1 MSSLKPVLITK
12 GYLNMVALGQ
22 GLDLSIVLFIVLSI
36 VLPAKALAS
45 SWQSMET
52 IEQAALKH
60 AKQSALQSENR
71 TEFRV
76 KALDQRLKL
85 ARCGTKLETFTS
97 QASSSSATQIIGVRC
112 LKPKPWKVF
121 VPISTLSYRSVVV
134 TNRPLN
140 KGDRIATTDVR
151 LEERDITRIPHRYL
165 TDLDQVE
172 GQVLKQSIQGQTI
185 VNQSALRAADIVK
198 RGQSVALVARTSKL
212 NVRMR
217 GEALADASKNERV
230 RVKNLSSSRIVEG
243 VVLSG
248 QVVLV
253 DY

>member
-1 MSSLKPVLITK
+1 M
-12 GYLNMVALGQ
+12 
-22 GLDLSIVLFIVLSI
+22 
-36 VLPAKALAS
+36 
-45 SWQSMET
+45 
-52 IEQAALKH
+52 
-60 AKQSALQSENR
+60 
-71 TEFRV
+71 
-76 KALDQRLKL
+76 
-85 ARCGTKLETFTS
+85 
-97 QASSSSATQIIGVRC
+97 
-112 LKPKPWKVF
+112 
-121 VPISTLSYRSVVV
+121 
-134 TNRPLN
+134 
-140 KGDRIATTDVR
+140 R

-172 GQVLKQSIQGQTI
+172 GQVLKQSVQGQTI